1 MGDGGERAHIH
12 VVEDRGKDQV
22 VEVLAHAVLDV
33 VEAELLGV
41 ELIDALA
48 TVLVDEA
55 DAALVVAA
63 AAADA
68 DELEQRGALVQDL
81 EGAVEEV
88 AGVDGAGVDLQH
100 LLHVADAK
108 DVGGTKERALG
119 HDVDAGLVGV
129 LLGPLGSERTGVLD
143 GLAIDGVDQV
153 EGGHSGLVLG
163 IALGLLRKL
172 HGDHS
177 HDGRVGAAHA
187 GLVDGQAVVL
197 DLVVADLGEAGL
209 VNIDGDGAG
218 AVVLGD
224 LGGNDGLLGAAHG
237 HDDGQGV
244 LVDVGRGGVHELVAG
259 VAGAHDLRG
268 LVLHK
273 VLGRIVT
280 AVGSAGANP
289 HDALDAALVCLVSQN
304 LGDDVLNL
312 FLSSHRAS
320 AFLLV

>member
-1 MGDGGERAHIH
+1 MGDGRERAHVD
-12 VVEDRGKDQV
+12 VVEDRGEDQV

-41 ELIDALA
+41 ELVDALA
-48 TVLVDEA
+48 TILVNEA

-88 AGVDGAGVDLQH
+88 TGVDGAGVDLQH
-100 LLHVADAK
+100 LLNVADAK
-108 DVGGTKERALG
+108 DVGGAKERALS
-119 HDVDAGLVGV
+119 HHVDAGLVGV
-129 LLGPLGSERTGVLD
+129 LLGPLGGQRAGVLD
-143 GLAIDGVDQV
+143 GLAVDGIDQI
-153 EGGHSGLVLG
+153 EGGHGGLILG
-163 IALGLLRKL
+163 IALGLLREL
-172 HGDHS
+172 HGDHG
-177 HDGRVGAAHA
+177 HDGGVGAAHA
-187 GLVDGQAVVL
+187 GLVDGQTVVL

-218 AVVLGD
+218 AVILGD
-224 LGGNDGLLGAAHG
+224 LGGNDGLLSAAHG
-237 HDDGQGV
+237 DDDGQGV
-244 LVDVGRGGVHELVAG
+244 LVDIGRGGVHELVAG

-273 VLGRIVT
+273 VLGRIIA
-280 AVGSAGANP
+280 AVGSAGADP
-289 HDALDAALVCLVSQN
+289 HDALDTALVCLVGQN
-304 LGDDVLNL
+304 LGYDVLNL
-312 FLSSHRAS
+312 FLSGHRAS

>member
-1 MGDGGERAHIH
+1 M
-12 VVEDRGKDQV
+12 

-68 DELEQRGALVQDL
+68 DELEQRGALVQNL
-81 EGAVEEV
+81 EGAMEEI

-153 EGGHSGLVLG
+153 ERGHSGLVLG
-163 IALGLLRKL
+163 IALGLLR
-172 HGDHS
+172 
-177 HDGRVGAAHA
+177 
-187 GLVDGQAVVL
+187 
-197 DLVVADLGEAGL
+197 
-209 VNIDGDGAG
+209 
-218 AVVLGD
+218 
-224 LGGNDGLLGAAHG
+224 
-237 HDDGQGV
+237 
-244 LVDVGRGGVHELVAG
+244 
-259 VAGAHDLRG
+259 
-268 LVLHK
+268 
-273 VLGRIVT
+273 
-280 AVGSAGANP
+280 
-289 HDALDAALVCLVSQN
+289 
-304 LGDDVLNL
+304 
-312 FLSSHRAS
+312 
-320 AFLLV
+320 

>member
-1 MGDGGERAHIH
+1 M
-12 VVEDRGKDQV
+12 

-48 TVLVDEA
+48 TILVNEA

-108 DVGGTKERALG
+108 DVSGAKERTLG
-119 HDVDAGLVGV
+119 HHVDAGLVGV
-129 LLGPLGSERTGVLD
+129 LLGPLGGQRAGVLHSLAVD
-143 GLAIDGVDQV
+143 GIDQV
-153 EGGHSGLVLG
+153 EGGHGGLVLG
-163 IALGLLRKL
+163 VALGLLREL
-172 HGDHS
+172 HGDHG
-177 HDGRVGAAHA
+177 HDGGIGAAHA
-187 GLVDGQAVVL
+187 GLIDSQAVVL

-218 AVVLGD
+218 AMILGD
-224 LGGNDGLLGAAHG
+224 LGGDDGLLGTAHG

-259 VAGAHDLRG
+259 VAGAYDLRG

-273 VLGRIVT
+273 VLGRIVA
-280 AVGSAGANP
+280 AVGSAGADP

-304 LGDDVLNL
+304 LRNDVLDL

>member
-1 MGDGGERAHIH
+1 M
-12 VVEDRGKDQV
+12 
-22 VEVLAHAVLDV
+22 
-33 VEAELLGV
+33 
-41 ELIDALA
+41 
-48 TVLVDEA
+48 
-55 DAALVVAA
+55 
-63 AAADA
+63 
-68 DELEQRGALVQDL
+68 
-81 EGAVEEV
+81 EEV

-108 DVGGTKERALG
+108 DVGSTKERALG
-119 HDVDAGLVGV
+119 HDVNAGLVGV
-129 LLGPLGSERTGVLD
+129 LLGPLGGKRTGVLD
-143 GLAIDGVDQV
+143 GLAIDGVNQV

-163 IALGLLRKL
+163 IALGLLREL
-172 HGDHS
+172 HGDHG
-177 HDGRVGAAHA
+177 HDGGVGTTHA

-224 LGGNDGLLGAAHG
+224 LGGDDGLLGAAHG

-244 LVDVGRGGVHELVAG
+244 LVNVGGGCVHELVAG

-273 VLGRIVT
+273 VLGRIV
-280 AVGSAGANP
+280 ASAGANP

-304 LGDDVLNL
+304 LGDDILNL